1 MWSVK
6 YTGYRSNIEDSFQ
19 RVSLHID
26 VLDFLR
32 DDSIE
37 RLKRLIPDN
46 LTHILLRFNLGI
58 EIDLTRISSIISTL
72 RDMTPKERK
81 LIFTCEFF
89 CDSGDVDMIYLN
101 DALLALLPTFV
112 IIRKTKSLHVTEDI
126 IDKVNIIMVSNS
138 IQNSCSI
145 GISGFDDIENDLQL
159 LVDNKR
165 DIIKLVLF
173 EIFQLPKIKPYQ
185 IDFIQSRGMNT
196 MVILNK
202 PNDEQNYQMH
212 LEKYAYKYKKS
223 YCSIL
228 GKIFLQLGSIISY
241 DFFYDSEEFIC
252 MNILKLCHPYIHVG
266 EYAAPTDKYS
276 FIIDDEDINS
286 LCHLANLEEIKL
298 IEDALIHQISAPT
311 SRMLTYSRVKG
322 QSNTSSPSNKKLVS
336 IPQTTSSIR
345 KYQENKE

>member
-1 MWSVK
+1 MKKHTSPLEETETLSLYVWDSPTYVYVLVGITMWSVK

-81 LIFTCEFF
+81 LIFACEFF

-185 IDFIQSRGMNT
+185 IDFIQSRGMKYT
-196 MVILNK
+196 VNK
-202 PNDEQNYQMH
+202 
-212 LEKYAYKYKKS
+212 
-223 YCSIL
+223 
-228 GKIFLQLGSIISY
+228 
-241 DFFYDSEEFIC
+241 
-252 MNILKLCHPYIHVG
+252 
-266 EYAAPTDKYS
+266 
-276 FIIDDEDINS
+276 
-286 LCHLANLEEIKL
+286 
-298 IEDALIHQISAPT
+298 
-311 SRMLTYSRVKG
+311 MLR
-322 QSNTSSPSNKKLVS
+322 
-336 IPQTTSSIR
+336 I
-345 KYQENKE
+345 